1 MSVDLS
7 ELDLGF
13 VVSLGTL
20 REVLRGMNIAG
31 RRWWIASDPDDAAE
45 AGFITVAHGTQ
56 QCVDRLNTL
65 HFRIPVV
72 GNGDW
77 KARTDRLILM
87 FDPSTTTA
95 EEPGFYLGDGRIIED
110 PVEDI
115 SCFYTPIE
123 RALITRL
130 QAKI

>member
-1 MSVDLS
+1 MSVDFS

-20 REVLRGMNIAG
+20 REVLKGLNTAG
-31 RRWWIASDPDDAAE
+31 RRWWIASDPSDAGETGYIA
-45 AGFITVAHGTQ
+45 IAHGTAGA
-56 QCVDRLNTL
+56 VDRLNTL

-87 FDPSTTTA
+87 IDPSTTTP
-95 EEPGFYLGDGRIIED
+95 EEAGFYLGDVGFVED
-110 PVEDI
+110 PAEDLFR
-115 SCFYTPIE
+115 FYVPIE
-123 RALITRL
+123 QALIACL
-130 QAKI
+130 QAKN